1 MILYTA
7 ITLLTVFTGL
17 WVRRTTIYTG
27 TRQQLMNKLCL
38 AAIFCVLFLL
48 CSLRY
53 EVGND
58 YITYMQNAH
67 EIYVNGITVTEPG
80 YNFVVKALFAI
91 QGWENY
97 PLIFA
102 FFGFI
107 TIFIFLKSMYEQSE
121 IFAMSFMLFMALGIY
136 FRSFNTVRYYMVL
149 AITLYSLRYV
159 IHKEYTKFVLLIL
172 IAALFHKS
180 VLVVIPMYFI
190 CNRVWKKWFYG
201 LVLAGTAALYLLK
214 DYVMEIALKL
224 YPSYK
229 DTIYL
234 SQDTGIMASM
244 PAIMRCVLVFGLCVL
259 CYKEGIKDN
268 KANTL
273 YFNMTVMAIAL
284 YVGGSFIP
292 MVSRFGYYLIT
303 PQILLIPGVYKSLDG
318 VKKRYV
324 FYGIMA
330 LSGLYFIYF
339 LFTASKAGISVL
351 PYKSW
356 LFNKVELYNVEETLI
371 YTSRHP

>member
-1 MILYTA
+1 MILYTV
-7 ITLLTVFTGL
+7 ITLMTVFTGL
-17 WVRRTTIYTG
+17 WVRRTTIADG
-27 TRQQLMNKLCL
+27 TRQQLMNKICL
-38 AAIFCVLFLL
+38 AAIFCVLFIL
-48 CSLRY
+48 CGLRY

-67 EIYVNGITVTEPG
+67 EIYVNGVTVTEPG

-97 PLIFA
+97 PIVFA

-107 TIFIFLKSMYEQSE
+107 TIFLFLKAMFEQSE
-121 IFAMSFMLFMALGIY
+121 SFAISFMLFMTLGIY

-149 AITLYSLRYV
+149 AITLYSLKYV
-159 IHKEYTKFVLLIL
+159 IDKEYTKFVLMVL

-201 LVLAGTAALYLLK
+201 LVLAGTVVLYVLK
-214 DYVMEIALKL
+214 DFVMEIALKL
-224 YPSYK
+224 YPSYR

-244 PAIMRCVLVFGLCVL
+244 PSIFRCMVVIGLCFI
-259 CYKEGIKDN
+259 CYKEGIKGN
-268 KANTL
+268 RANTL
-273 YFNMTVMAIAL
+273 YFNMSIMAVAL

-303 PQILLIPGVYKSLDG
+303 PQILLIPGVYHSLEG
-318 VKKRYV
+318 RKKKLV
-324 FYGIMA
+324 LYGILA
-330 LSGLYFIYF
+330 FAGLYFIYF

-356 LFNKVELYNVEETLI
+356 LFNKVELYNIEETLI
-371 YTSRHP
+371 YTSRHD

>member
-1 MILYTA
+1 MILYTT
-7 ITLLTVFTGL
+7 ITLITVITGL
-17 WVRRTTIYTG
+17 WVRRTTIGNG
-27 TRQQLMNKLCL
+27 TRQQLMNKICL
-38 AAIFCVLFLL
+38 AAIFCVLFFL
-48 CSLRY
+48 CALRY

-80 YNFVVKALFAI
+80 YNFAVKALFAI

-159 IHKEYTKFVLLIL
+159 IHKDYTKFVVMIL
-172 IAALFHKS
+172 VAALFHKS
-180 VLVVIPMYFI
+180 VLAVLPMYFI
-190 CNRVWKKWFYG
+190 CNRPWKKWFYG
-201 LVLAGTAALYLLK
+201 LIMLGTVSLFLLK
-214 DYVMEIALKL
+214 DFVMEIALTL
-224 YPSYK
+224 YPSYR

-244 PAIMRCVLVFGLCVL
+244 PAIMRCLVVIALCIL

-273 YFNMTVMAIAL
+273 YFNMTIMAIAL

-303 PQILLIPGVYKSLDG
+303 AQILLVPGIYASLEG
-318 VKKRYV
+318 RKKRIVLYSIMV
-324 FYGIMA
+324 FA
-330 LSGLYFIYF
+330 GLYFIYF

-356 LFNKVELYNVEETLI
+356 LFNKVELYNIEETII